1 MNIRKIIILS
11 LTAFACLIAGIAL
24 LRASENGKAKP
35 IAAIKPPTVRCI
47 KLASLS
53 YPVVESF
60 YGTLEPN
67 IRVDMA
73 FQVAGRIATLGHQT
87 TQTLQPGDI
96 IRTGQALAT
105 VESQRYEAAVVQANA
120 MTQQAKAAMVEASA
134 NIAEASAKFKDA
146 EQNLERIHLLKRSDA
161 ANKRDV
167 ERTEIAHQQASATL
181 QAATARYDAA
191 EAAYNAALPNETLA
205 QVDLD
210 DTTLRAPMDGLVASV
225 TAEVGQIVKAGQP
238 VVSLVDLSKVKL
250 VIGVVERKLPLLKVG
265 QKAAVDVLAL
275 KVQADLLRGS
285 QVLAGPRHGK
295 ISVIPP
301 AADPKDNLFK
311 VQLIFDNA
319 DGLLRPGMVARADV
333 TILERQAVAIPADAT
348 VRSGDTA
355 VAFFIDRQLP
365 IDLNFEPLA
374 SGRIDIPTNVARRV
388 ELKSVVFDK
397 DHYLLLDMPNDYDQ
411 LIVEGFT
418 QLTDGQRVRVL
429 GDSIVTHTAN
439 AVGPVP

>member
-1 MNIRKIIILS
+1 MNTRKTIILS

-35 IAAIKPPTVRCI
+35 VAASKPAVVRCI

-53 YPVVESF
+53 YPVIESF
-60 YGTLEPN
+60 YGMLEPN

-73 FQVAGRIATLGHQT
+73 FQVAGRIATLG
-87 TQTLQPGDI
+87 TQPLQPGDI
-96 IRTGQALAT
+96 IRTGQVLAT
-105 VESQRYEAAVVQANA
+105 VESQRYEAAVAQANA
-120 MTQQAKAAMVEASA
+120 MTQQAKATMVEARA
-134 NIAEASAKFKDA
+134 NIAEARAKFEDA
-146 EQNLERIHLLKRSDA
+146 EQNLERIHLLMRSGA

-167 ERTEIAHQQASATL
+167 ERTEIEHQQASATL
-181 QAATARYDAA
+181 QAVTARYDAT

-210 DTTLRAPMDGLVASV
+210 GATLRAPMDGLVASV

-238 VVSLVDLSKVKL
+238 VVSLVDLSKIKL

-265 QKAAVDVLAL
+265 QKASVDVLAL
-275 KVQADLLRGS
+275 KVQADLLQDS

-311 VQLIFDNA
+311 VQLIFDNV
-319 DGLLRPGMVARADV
+319 DGLLRPGMIARADV
-333 TILERQAVAIPADAT
+333 TILERQVVAIPADAA
-348 VRSGDTA
+348 VRSGDTVA
-355 VAFFIDRQLP
+355 AFFIDRQLP
-365 IDLNFEPLA
+365 IGLNFEPLA
-374 SGRIDIPTNVARRV
+374 SGRIDVPANVARRV
-388 ELKSVVFDK
+388 EFKSVIFDK
-397 DHYLLLDMPNDYDQ
+397 DHYLLLDMPNDYDR

-418 QLTDGQRVRVL
+418 RLTDGQRVRVL
-429 GDSIVTHTAN
+429 DDSIVAHTAN
-439 AVGPVP
+439 AAEPAP